1 MPSKSSDNRVKV
13 VTEYYSKIIN
23 NIRKLIIVEKTDIYV
38 LVIYSVFVGLFGL
51 VVPVAVSSL
60 VSTLAFGSLIQPLVI
75 LSLLII
81 LFLGIN
87 SVFRILQSYT
97 SEYLERRIF
106 ARTMLTLSTLFSS
119 KRIKYPS
126 YRAEFTNRIFDLV
139 TVQKSFT
146 DLATNGVFSV
156 MGGLIG
162 MIIVA
167 FYHPFFLVYNII
179 IVFFAIYAVTFRFHR
194 RGIETSFEVSNK
206 KYDSVAWLQEIAR
219 HEDSFQTDW
228 GEQFASDK
236 MLSEVDKYLNARKSH
251 FSIFIRQS
259 IGYYMVQVFAG
270 AMLLGLG
277 GYVVTINEL
286 SIGQFVAAELI
297 LAKVLDGLIDL
308 PKYLEKWYDL
318 TVGWQKVNKL
328 LDLKEKEIAQDAD
341 EINLKKK
348 LNFSRNK
355 VLYFTEEELT
365 VNALLFMRYVER
377 KQEGK
382 QVLLL
387 EKNELFAGS
396 LYANIA
402 LSEYRDETEIDKV
415 IEQMGLERWLTHDL
429 LKREIFTYGEGFS
442 LQEIGKILL
451 LRAIIM
457 KPEVLILSNFLENFN
472 LVDEQTFLKVFLRN
486 FSGNTIIVERAEIM
500 PKIRKINTGLS
511 TKKSTKVV
519 KRK

>member
-1 MPSKSSDNRVKV
+1 
-13 VTEYYSKIIN
+13 
-23 NIRKLIIVEKTDIYV
+23 
-38 LVIYSVFVGLFGL
+38 
-51 VVPVAVSSL
+51 
-60 VSTLAFGSLIQPLVI
+60 
-75 LSLLII
+75 
-81 LFLGIN
+81 
-87 SVFRILQSYT
+87 
-97 SEYLERRIF
+97 
-106 ARTMLTLSTLFSS
+106 
-119 KRIKYPS
+119 
-126 YRAEFTNRIFDLV
+126 
-139 TVQKSFT
+139 
-146 DLATNGVFSV
+146 
-156 MGGLIG
+156 
-162 MIIVA
+162 
-167 FYHPFFLVYNII
+167 
-179 IVFFAIYAVTFRFHR
+179 
-194 RGIETSFEVSNK
+194 
-206 KYDSVAWLQEIAR
+206 
-219 HEDSFQTDW
+219 
-228 GEQFASDK
+228 
-236 MLSEVDKYLNARKSH
+236 
-251 FSIFIRQS
+251 
-259 IGYYMVQVFAG
+259 MVQVFAG

-277 GYVVTINEL
+277 GYLVTINEL

-328 LDLKEKEIAQDAD
+328 LDLKEKEIVQDAD

-348 LNFSRNK
+348 LNFSRSK
-355 VLYFTEEELT
+355 VLYFTKEELT
-365 VNALLFMRYVER
+365 VNALLFIRYFER

-387 EKNELFAGS
+387 ERNELFAGS

-402 LSEYRDETEIDKV
+402 LSEYRDEAEIDKV

-472 LVDEQTFLKVFLRN
+472 LVDEQTFLKAFLRN

-500 PKIRKINTGLS
+500 PKIRKIKTGLS
-511 TKKSTKVV
+511 TKKSTKAV